1 MITELPAYATDATQ
15 NLTKVQKCQNPKGW
29 NFGKK
34 PTGELLPSYLNGAC
48 YIPEFKNMTLEL
60 VTIQKMLYEVQK

>member
-1 MITELPAYATDATQ
+1 
-15 NLTKVQKCQNPKGW
+15 
-29 NFGKK
+29 
-34 PTGELLPSYLNGAC
+34 LPSYLNGDC